1 MRRTEIRFD
10 CGLAHSFLPNFVRNN
25 NFVARSEID
34 TGDTRHDRQRAIDGK
49 CRDTCW
55 ALSTR
60 QRILKYLKWSFRLKL
75 TPLVWA
81 EPAKWAGD
89 HFARQFNGSYTQEQR
104 VKFHWNR
111 ICTIYST
118 AVWAKT
124 DRRTC
129 AKWRHFHCVRR
140 VDYLL
145 LNYCVL
151 QLPPHR
157 LHSRKIETQHIRY
170 TQEQE
175 PNNETL
181 FNTLVVGQWNS
192 EISHRTQCIF
202 AVIFVAM
209 PGIAWMP
216 ESIEIRY
223 KLKYANCIM
232 NAQCVRTRNAHART
246 L

>member
-55 ALSTR
+55 AISTR
-60 QRILKYLKWSFRLKL
+60 QRILKYLKWSFRLEL

-89 HFARQFNGSYTQEQR
+89 HFARQFNGSYTQEQC

-124 DRRTC
+124 DRRTSYMCEVEALSLC
-129 AKWRHFHCVRR
+129 ASSWLFIIK
-140 VDYLL
+140 LL
-145 LNYCVL
+145 RFAITA
-151 QLPPHR
+151 PP
-157 LHSRKIETQHIRY
+157 
-170 TQEQE
+170 
-175 PNNETL
+175 
-181 FNTLVVGQWNS
+181 
-192 EISHRTQCIF
+192 
-202 AVIFVAM
+202 
-209 PGIAWMP
+209 IAF
-216 ESIEIRY
+216 
-223 KLKYANCIM
+223 
-232 NAQCVRTRNAHART
+232 
-246 L
+246 